1 MADIELKLIQCGQ
14 CEVPLSQ
21 SRQSD
26 SILGVSNK
34 YGLLAVC
41 QMESVVLQPL
51 ESVGAEEDPVLSDEK
66 SIELLHANAAC
77 QFCDDLDLLIV
88 WTEKELFLYSSASLE
103 LKVKHAVRG
112 IQEVFSVSTLIVICT
127 AKEFLYVSKSLELQP
142 LKGID
147 DKVVKWTVR
156 IKQSILALMTVNNEL
171 KEYQITD
178 GKCQLK
184 EDYGEILQCFHVENI
199 IQTANGYLLSYFQN
213 DRELEL
219 KFGLYSTKELTF
231 TEIGED
237 LYWAHPDLT
246 NPMESHVQS
255 LCLNEDVSLLFCGF
269 TGSNDV
275 PVILNDLHSGEL
287 KLIDLDE
294 TARIEMPVTDEVID
308 VSCLAVAV
316 LLPPKGDGNLEWSE
330 EELEDVEIV
339 SWRKLPIVYVLT
351 ETNVLLAYKVVCQN
365 TDMTLPDAGD
375 HYAKS
380 QYKIQKSAAS
390 SGVTQVQNSEFVKVV
405 VNGPVEFIEPINY
418 TAVMIK
424 NGLSSLKSQL
434 DQSLKN
440 TEEVCSQ
447 DFKKRLSDQDKD
459 CQRRLQYQKQLQDEI
474 QQYEDP
480 LQSLKEEMILCQL
493 RVDYIEQQL
502 KHSVAQNRFTKF
514 AHEISLS
521 PEQSSIHDKVL
532 KEVEDVK
539 TKIEQLKSVLSL
551 IKSQKLELN
560 DDDDDDDDDDE
571 SYEKENAQNG
581 NESTQVI
588 LQTIKS
594 LSVSAAAK
602 TDAISKLQSQI
613 DTCMKGLNLE
623 DKDLKLPSNLLD
635 VDQQESTSGSKPKA
649 DFSRLRKQA
658 QCGEFQ
664 PSEINFDHLQPVQ
677 SLQNIRCRLEL
688 LRKLREKP
696 VFAKVAEV
704 ENDRKSDKVD
714 RAVASKHLPSFV
726 PSFDQSKQLPPLSNV
741 DSQKASVKEEDS
753 IAASPVKPVAQSL
766 FSAFGSSTKSSDFA
780 KEVAASPSPLPAVKS
795 PFSFFGSKQKEEQ
808 QQHPAVPDKPLF
820 SFGQSF
826 AQAEKPK
833 VSNTPSLFSF
843 GSSTSALQSPTKKE
857 DIKLNAPEV
866 ASSEENGDTDEDE
879 SRDSEKSEIS
889 SEVGQDVDSK
899 GEEVQGAD
907 KPQSESEQETLTQA
921 VESTAAQEQDAQQIS
936 SSKEGE
942 VPQVQD
948 EQPEQ
953 QTFSF
958 GGFQESMDAD
968 GSQNADENVN
978 ESVVVDSI
986 EVTPS
991 KNEQAVAQDDDNLM
1005 SDAEEP
1011 QQVATFQANQSPVN
1025 FGASTFNQSFGT
1037 PFQTPQK
1044 PSAFAFGTEQQSQSQ
1059 NNTTATTAFAITPF
1073 GDSQQQQKTSQVG
1086 APPFGT
1092 PAFGQSP
1099 FQTPAS
1105 PPFGQSAFST
1115 SGFGQPSFATQQSQ
1129 QLNQQQSS
1137 FGQTAFSQM
1146 ASNLPKF
1153 GSVASPQQNVGVFGQ
1168 SAFSTAG
1175 GGNNSQTQQTGGFGG
1190 FSTQQTSTGQG
1201 GGSIFGAAAQSKP
1214 SIFGNT
1220 QSTSSSLSTSNMPS
1234 SWTAHRG

>member
-1 MADIELKLIQCGQ
+1 MADLELKLIQCGQ
-14 CEVPLSQ
+14 CEVSLSQ

-26 SILGVSNK
+26 SILGVSSK

-41 QMESVVLQPL
+41 QMDAVVLQPF
-51 ESVGAEEDPVLSDEK
+51 ESVGAEEEPVLLDEK
-66 SIELLHANAAC
+66 IIELPHVNAAC
-77 QFCDDLDLLIV
+77 KFSDDLDLLIV

-112 IQEVFSVSTLIVICT
+112 IQEVFSMSSMTVIHT
-127 AKEFLYVSKSLELQP
+127 AKEFLYVSKSLKLHP
-142 LKGID
+142 FKGID

-156 IKQSILALMTVNNEL
+156 IKQSILALMTANNEL

-184 EDYGEILQCFHVENI
+184 EDYGEILHCFQVENI
-199 IQTANGYLLSYFQN
+199 IQTAYGYLLSYFQN
-213 DRELEL
+213 DGDLEL

-255 LCLNEDVSLLFCGF
+255 LCLNEDTSLLFCGF

-275 PVILNDLHSGEL
+275 PVVLNDLHSGGL

-330 EELEDVEIV
+330 EELEDVESV

-351 ETNVLLAYKVVCQN
+351 ETNIMLAYKVVCQN
-365 TDMTLPDAGD
+365 TDMTLPDAVD

-380 QYKIQKSAAS
+380 QFKIQKSAAS
-390 SGVTQVQNSEFVKVV
+390 STIDQVQNSEFVKVV
-405 VNGPVEFIEPINY
+405 FNGPVEFIEPINY
-418 TAVMIK
+418 TAAMIK
-424 NGLSSLKSQL
+424 NGLSYMKSQL

-440 TEEVCSQ
+440 TEQVCSQ
-447 DFKKRLSDQDKD
+447 DFKKGLSNQDKD
-459 CQRRLQYQKQLQDEI
+459 CQQRLEFQKRIQHDIEQYG
-474 QQYEDP
+474 DP
-480 LQSLKEEMILCQL
+480 LQSMREEMILCQL
-493 RVDYIEQQL
+493 RVDQIERQL
-502 KHSVAQNRFTKF
+502 KHSVTQNKFAKF
-514 AHEISLS
+514 AHENSLS

-532 KEVEDVK
+532 KEAEDVK

-551 IKSQKLELN
+551 INSQKLQFN
-560 DDDDDDDDDDE
+560 DDDDE
-571 SYEKENAQNG
+571 SSEKENAQNG
-581 NESTQVI
+581 SESTQAI
-588 LQTIKS
+588 LQTIKN
-594 LSVSAAAK
+594 LSVAAAAK

-613 DTCMKGLNLE
+613 DTCMRRLNLE
-623 DKDLKLPSNLLD
+623 DNDLDLSTDLFHVDSKD
-635 VDQQESTSGSKPKA
+635 SGSKPNA
-649 DFSRLRKQA
+649 DFSRLRRLAKS
-658 QCGEFQ
+658 GDFY
-664 PSEINFDHLQPVQ
+664 PREIKFDHLQPVQ

-688 LRKLREKP
+688 LRKLRDKP
-696 VFAKVAEV
+696 VIAKVVEV
-704 ENDRKSDKVD
+704 ENDRKSDKMD
-714 RAVASKHLPSFV
+714 RAVASKPLPSVV
-726 PSFDQSKQLPPLSNV
+726 PSFDQSKQLPSLANV
-741 DSQKASVKEEDS
+741 DSQKTTVKKEDS
-753 IAASPVKPVAQSL
+753 IAASPVKPAIQNL
-766 FSAFGSSTKSSDFA
+766 FGAFGSSTKSSDFA
-780 KEVAASPSPLPAVKS
+780 KEVAASPSPQPAVKS

-808 QQHPAVPDKPLF
+808 QQQPAVPDKPLF
-820 SFGQSF
+820 SVGQSF
-826 AQAEKPK
+826 GQAEKPK
-833 VSNTPSLFSF
+833 VSNSPSLFSF

-866 ASSEENGDTDEDE
+866 ASQEENGDTDELE
-879 SRDSEKSEIS
+879 SKASEKSEIS
-889 SEVGQDVDSK
+889 SEGGQDVDADD
-899 GEEVQGAD
+899 EEVLGAD
-907 KPQSESEQETLTQA
+907 KPQGEDDQETLTQA

-936 SSKEGE
+936 SSEEGE
-942 VPQVQD
+942 VSQVQD
-948 EQPEQ
+948 EQPQQ

-968 GSQNADENVN
+968 GSQNADESVN
-978 ESVVVDSI
+978 ESVVGDAI
-986 EVTPS
+986 EVLPS
-991 KNEQAVAQDDDNLM
+991 KNDQAVAQDDDNLM

-1025 FGASTFNQSFGT
+1025 FGASNFNQSFGL
-1037 PFQTPQK
+1037 PFQTPLK
-1044 PSAFAFGTEQQSQSQ
+1044 ASAFAFGTEQQSQNQ
-1059 NNTTATTAFAITPF
+1059 NASTAFASTPF
-1073 GDSQQQQKTSQVG
+1073 GDNQQQQKTSQVG
-1086 APPFGT
+1086 TPPFGT
-1092 PAFGQSP
+1092 PAFGQNS
-1099 FQTPAS
+1099 FQTPAP

-1129 QLNQQQSS
+1129 QSNQQQSS
-1137 FGQTAFSQM
+1137 FGQTGFSQM
-1146 ASNLPKF
+1146 ASNMPKF

-1175 GGNNSQTQQTGGFGG
+1175 GVNNSQAQQTGGFGG
-1190 FSTQQTSTGQG
+1190 FNTQQTSTGQG
-1201 GGSIFGAAAQSKP
+1201 GGSLFGAAAQSKP

-1220 QSTSSSLSTSNMPS
+1220 QSTSSSSSTSNMPS